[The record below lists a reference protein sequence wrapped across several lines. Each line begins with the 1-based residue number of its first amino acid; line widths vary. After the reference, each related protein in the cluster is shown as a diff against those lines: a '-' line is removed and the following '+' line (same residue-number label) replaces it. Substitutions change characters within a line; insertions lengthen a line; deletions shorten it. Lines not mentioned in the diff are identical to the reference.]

1 MFAVMS
7 TATDLI
13 LSQLE
18 NNQCPAATCP
28 LNQVR
33 AGIPLRIKQL
43 CTSNEVA
50 VRLREIGF
58 CEEQMIKLLTAGTN
72 IICLVCNARL
82 AISPQLAQAIIVEP
96 VHEQRAA

>member
-1 MFAVMS
+1 MS
-7 TATDLI
+7 AATELI
-13 LSQLE
+13 LSRLE
-18 NNQCPAATCP
+18 ENKCPASACP
-28 LNQVR
+28 LNRVR

-43 CTSNEVA
+43 CASSEVA

-82 AISPQLAQAIIVEP
+82 AISPQLAQAILVEP
-96 VHEQRAA
+96 VLEQRAACA